1 LKALSLLRAELF
13 LYLFAEM
20 RLDLFEY
27 MFSFLTEERKHKFL
41 SIVGERTRHVT
52 LVLEDLYQT
61 HNASAILRSC
71 DCFGI
76 QDIHIIENTNEY
88 KLNKEIDMGST
99 KWLHVHKYSE
109 KTNNTSD
116 CISHLRSKGYAVYA
130 TSPHTKSSTI
140 ADIPLETKSAFIF
153 GTELTGL
160 TKEALELADGHIHI
174 PMYGFTE
181 SYNISVSAA
190 LLMAEVSKRL
200 RNENIDF
207 RLTKKEKVEL
217 MYEWTMKTIKSAHKI
232 KDRYLRENP

>member
-1 LKALSLLRAELF
+1 
-13 LYLFAEM
+13 M

-41 SIVGERTRHVT
+41 SISNERTRHVT

-76 QDIHIIENTNEY
+76 QDIHIIENTNDY

-116 CISHLRSKGYAVYA
+116 CISHLRSKGYTVYA

-140 ADIPLETKSAFIF
+140 ADVPLEAKSAFIF

-160 TKEALELADGHIHI
+160 SKEANSISI
-174 PMYGFTE
+174 P
-181 SYNISVSAA
+181 SLI
-190 LLMAEVSKRL
+190 
-200 RNENIDF
+200 
-207 RLTKKEKVEL
+207 
-217 MYEWTMKTIKSAHKI
+217 
-232 KDRYLRENP
+232 